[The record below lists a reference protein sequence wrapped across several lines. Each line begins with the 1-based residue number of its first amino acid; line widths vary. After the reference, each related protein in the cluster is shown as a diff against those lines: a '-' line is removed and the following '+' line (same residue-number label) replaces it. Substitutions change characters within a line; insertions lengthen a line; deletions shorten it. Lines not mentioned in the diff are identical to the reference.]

1 MCTCSGSPPP
11 PGLPLPS
18 KLNWHS
24 PHTPPGLV
32 PPPSTPSKS
41 NFHGKPCQNGHTFEN
56 FSKFFDFFDFLCTGP
71 APTTPAP
78 PAHSARA
85 PAPPVHPSVH
95 LHTPFVLHLL
105 GLSPL
110 SDFLFNLRPPSSYHG
125 QPSPSATGHS
135 AHFRTS
141 V

>member
-1 MCTCSGSPPP
+1 MSPCCPAIILEATFTPFSIKLVNFSFKPIQFSIFHTHAHTHSGSPPP

-41 NFHGKPCQNGHTFEN
+41 NFHGKPCQNRHTFKN

-78 PAHSARA
+78 PTHSARA
-85 PAPPVHPSVH
+85 LAPPV
-95 LHTPFVLHLL
+95 
-105 GLSPL
+105 
-110 SDFLFNLRPPSSYHG
+110 
-125 QPSPSATGHS
+125 
-135 AHFRTS
+135 
-141 V
+141 